1 MTRNKKV
8 GVIGTEA
15 TVRSRA
21 YETAILGIDHHIK
34 VLSQACPLFVPLAE
48 EGWVDNEVALLAAQ
62 IYLRPFREQMVDT
75 LVLGCTH
82 YPLLKDLIGNI
93 MGAEV
98 SLVNSAKETA
108 KAVKRVLDEEDLA
121 TSDRSDGSYKFYVTD
136 NAERFMKVGGR
147 FLGRRLT
154 EVEEINW

>member
-1 MTRNKKV
+1 MTQNKKV

-21 YETAILGIDHHIK
+21 YETAILGIDHHIE
-34 VLSQACPLFVPLAE
+34 VLSKACPLFVPLAE
-48 EGWVDNEVALLAAQ
+48 EGWVHNEVALLAAQ
-62 IYLRPFREQMVDT
+62 IYLRPFREQMIDT
-75 LVLGCTH
+75 LVLGCTY

-93 MGAEV
+93 MGDEV
-98 SLVNSAKETA
+98 CLVNSAKETA

-121 TSDRSDGSYKFYVTD
+121 TSDRTDGSYKFYVTD

-147 FLGRRLT
+147 FLGKKLT
-154 EVEEINW
+154 GVEEINW